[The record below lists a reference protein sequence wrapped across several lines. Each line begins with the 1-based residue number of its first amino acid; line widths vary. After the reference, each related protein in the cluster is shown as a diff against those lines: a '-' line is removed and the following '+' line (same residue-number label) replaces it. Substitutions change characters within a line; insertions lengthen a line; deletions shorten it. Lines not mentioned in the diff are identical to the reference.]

1 MDNDSNQEETLIQRH
16 QQQQEQQRQQL
27 QQQHPQQQ
35 QRQHPQLQQQHLRF
49 DPRLG
54 HHQGHNQILTS
65 AFHPPLPFPQQHQSS
80 SGIHPGQRQKHQQHP
95 YGPFS
100 MSTSS
105 SSSVD
110 PHSEQFM
117 SSSSRNTT
125 FTVQQQQ
132 YPTGP
137 RGGRVAQGPTEEI
150 FGFGGGGG
158 MSAEAREQEAEA
170 LAIHRQYQQR
180 LLQEQQQRRSSPST
194 PATPRFP
201 ATQPFQ
207 SQAPIIPHWQQQQQ
221 LQQPPQHVWHVQP
234 SQYQT
239 SSQQDQRG
247 PVRMSS
253 TPFLAPTEP
262 TTTTGPRGSS
272 PRLSSPT
279 SGRRVSAGSSSSS
292 FLSSHSRGG
301 PVGFGRVNPYPPP
314 QPTHRSQDH
323 QYHRQSGPMINVD
336 ALPNLNPDPALRR
349 HEHLQQQHQQQ
360 LNQRDIPPPLITSSR
375 LQAGRAP
382 FTSPPARLSPPPPP
396 AYNFGGI
403 GSIGSGVAGNGD
415 GYDCACPHEP
425 RPIEMVLPAQA
436 PISIYGPRNSGGG
449 MGDDGGAGGD
459 LEMDYILEE
468 EEQGPPPIEVTLNVD
483 IPKSSR
489 PPTEGIPSTTVLN
502 VNPSWHVVFV
512 ETIQQ
517 QRIRT
522 SIRIQFCPSSSTTR
536 LIEHRSKVRRLQ
548 TIQVIGYASR
558 RVELS
563 RRIQGQTLLN
573 RGGLIIH
580 LDPASI
586 TFNEASYG
594 FTLSLTSFEM
604 DQLSRTRNSRPDI
617 PLPLARQQN
626 SAYCRRNLKEMYYD
640 IISKDVA
647 ITLRPSGE
655 VFYAH
660 SVVLESHSYFRA
672 LIEQQN
678 QSSQGSSMAAAGQ
691 DLEGEGTGMM
701 AVETESVVD
710 EEGYAQPLRPQ
721 PQQRSSN
728 GQGSSRYSH
737 SGGGPFCTGGGGI
750 SLGLASQDRSRA
762 KIMIE
767 VNDTSPTVF
776 RAVLHFMYMG
786 HVPVTGVFSN
796 QAPPP
801 PQQQTAASSVTA
813 AQDAGSVSLSATTFA
828 MTTATGVE
836 SGSSSAGMTGLEV
849 LTAAATLAATEAASG
864 TSSSSISGPSAA
876 LGASTMDQPMGPP
889 PFPLTPIVTSA
900 AAPTLTPGTTT
911 TADNTNGNSNGN
923 APAIAT
929 TAAPPV
935 TATTTIIGEF
945 PWREVYEIATRYQLS
960 GLMHLSKV
968 ALLSRLDVDRAIRE
982 LFEWAYHHKPLIP
995 AYVSFLIERVDAT
1008 VLNGRRSILW
1018 PYHDLCPAYD
1028 EIMMDFMR
1036 LLSERKNASTL
1047 V

>member
-1 MDNDSNQEETLIQRH
+1 MGEKVSHLLVQRTYI
-16 QQQQEQQRQQL
+16 
-27 QQQHPQQQ
+27 
-35 QRQHPQLQQQHLRF
+35 
-49 DPRLG
+49 D
-54 HHQGHNQILTS
+54 
-65 AFHPPLPFPQQHQSS
+65 
-80 SGIHPGQRQKHQQHP
+80 
-95 YGPFS
+95 
-100 MSTSS
+100 
-105 SSSVD
+105 
-110 PHSEQFM
+110 
-117 SSSSRNTT
+117 T
-125 FTVQQQQ
+125 F
-132 YPTGP
+132 Y
-137 RGGRVAQGPTEEI
+137 
-150 FGFGGGGG
+150 
-158 MSAEAREQEAEA
+158 
-170 LAIHRQYQQR
+170 
-180 LLQEQQQRRSSPST
+180 
-194 PATPRFP
+194 
-201 ATQPFQ
+201 
-207 SQAPIIPHWQQQQQ
+207 
-221 LQQPPQHVWHVQP
+221 
-234 SQYQT
+234 
-239 SSQQDQRG
+239 
-247 PVRMSS
+247 
-253 TPFLAPTEP
+253 
-262 TTTTGPRGSS
+262 
-272 PRLSSPT
+272 
-279 SGRRVSAGSSSSS
+279 S
-292 FLSSHSRGG
+292 FLGI
-301 PVGFGRVNPYPPP
+301 
-314 QPTHRSQDH
+314 QP
-323 QYHRQSGPMINVD
+323 IV
-336 ALPNLNPDPALRR
+336 
-349 HEHLQQQHQQQ
+349 
-360 LNQRDIPPPLITSSR
+360 
-375 LQAGRAP
+375 
-382 FTSPPARLSPPPPP
+382 
-396 AYNFGGI
+396 
-403 GSIGSGVAGNGD
+403 
-415 GYDCACPHEP
+415 
-425 RPIEMVLPAQA
+425 
-436 PISIYGPRNSGGG
+436 
-449 MGDDGGAGGD
+449 
-459 LEMDYILEE
+459 
-468 EEQGPPPIEVTLNVD
+468 
-483 IPKSSR
+483 
-489 PPTEGIPSTTVLN
+489 
-502 VNPSWHVVFV
+502 
-512 ETIQQ
+512 
-517 QRIRT
+517 
-522 SIRIQFCPSSSTTR
+522 
-536 LIEHRSKVRRLQ
+536 
-548 TIQVIGYASR
+548 
-558 RVELS
+558 
-563 RRIQGQTLLN
+563 
-573 RGGLIIH
+573 H